1 MKSIS
6 FNGAPEVKYSR
17 VSPGEVKDF
26 EKFIKGHYHRQD
38 SNFSKS
44 GAHVVSVRTENE
56 YNVDID
62 KLENLLCEIHKL
74 NF

>member
-26 EKFIKGHYHRQD
+26 E
-38 SNFSKS
+38 NF
-44 GAHVVSVRTENE
+44 TT
-56 YNVDID
+56 D
-62 KLENLLCEIHKL
+62 KTVIFQNQVLM
-74 NF
+74 